1 MQTNAKRPRRLKRE
15 ALVFAHLERVSKD
28 LLIDHPDIVRELI
41 GRNAGVYA
49 LYRKN
54 RLYYV
59 GLASALRNRLTA
71 HGKNRHGNSWDHFS
85 VYLTIRDQHLREIEA
100 LLLRITR
107 PPGAKQT
114 GKLAQ
119 SRDMKRQI
127 MRAIRSKQAKH
138 ISALF
143 DWRGARED
151 DGKRPA
157 KVRGESDLVRLLPR
171 GAKLRADYKGKL
183 FRATAR
189 RDGTIRYQGTTYE
202 SLSQAG
208 KAVVRRSINGWWFWK
223 IERGKGNWI
232 RLTKI
237 KRAGTPVY
245 S

>member
-1 MQTNAKRPRRLKRE
+1 MQTKAKKPRRLKRE

-28 LLIDHPDIVRELI
+28 LLLDHPDIVRELI

-54 RLYYV
+54 KLYYV

-107 PPGAKQT
+107 PPGARQT

-127 MRAIRSKQAKH
+127 MGAIRTKQAKH
-138 ISALF
+138 ISSLF
-143 DWRGARED
+143 DWRQVREEQEQL
-151 DGKRPA
+151 
-157 KVRGESDLVRLLPR
+157 KVRGDSELVRLLPR
-171 GAKLRADYKGKL
+171 GAKLRADYKGKIY
-183 FRATAR
+183 RASAR
-189 RDGTIRYQGTTYE
+189 KDGTVGYQGANYK
-202 SLSQAG
+202 SLSHAG
-208 KAVVRRSINGWWFWK
+208 KAVVRRAINGWWFWK
-223 IERGKGNWI
+223 IERGKNNWV
-232 RLTKI
+232 RLTNI
-237 KRAGTPVY
+237 RRAGTPIYV
-245 S
+245 